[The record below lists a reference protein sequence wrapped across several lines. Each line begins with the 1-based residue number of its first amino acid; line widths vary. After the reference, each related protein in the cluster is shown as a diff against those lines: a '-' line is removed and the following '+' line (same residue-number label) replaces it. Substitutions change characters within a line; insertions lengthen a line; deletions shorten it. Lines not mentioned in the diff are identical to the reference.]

1 MYFCPGLSGQ
11 YRKSKRNDS
20 LGNIKYFLIFVVILS
35 ALTVVA
41 NIVSICIDPNTAA
54 LIAVGTSLCILIVLA
69 VIQNYWSG
77 MLKSLDVISEKLK
90 NGRPDELYM
99 RGNAVIES
107 LISSVK
113 QFSAV
118 SAQDTREMEKMS
130 SEFNL
135 ELQLLHKEKNN
146 TEAIIYSIRDAV
158 IVSDEYDRLIMANA
172 AAERLFDFK
181 KDPDVSVS
189 LEDFIDD
196 TGFIDLIR
204 QSRQSKQSHVK
215 HEVSFEGD
223 EQRRI
228 FDCIISCMKDNENQ
242 ISGVVAVLHDV
253 TREKEISQMKNDFV
267 SHVSHELKTPLA
279 SINAYAEM
287 LVDGEAEDQ
296 KTVKEF
302 CTIIQNQAQR
312 LNRLIEEILN
322 ISRIESGLVKVDK
335 ECFSVAIVIQE
346 AAQMIESYAAEKNIT
361 VNVPAPIIHDQV
373 NADKDMLSQVVIN
386 LLSNAVKYTEP
397 GGSIKVDSEVY
408 DSDGVVHV
416 TVADTGVGIPP
427 EEVEHVFD
435 KFYRVEANKKYAKG
449 TGLGLNLVQQIVET
463 VHDGNVF
470 VTSTVGEGSTFGFDM
485 PLAKSKVEETVK

>member
-1 MYFCPGLSGQ
+1 V
-11 YRKSKRNDS
+11 
-20 LGNIKYFLIFVVILS
+20 GNKKYFLIFVVILS
-35 ALTVVA
+35 AVTVVA

-54 LIAVGTSLCILIVLA
+54 LIAVGTSLCVLIALA

-77 MLKSLDVISEKLK
+77 MLKSLDVISEKLR

-113 QFSAV
+113 QFSAA

-135 ELQLLHKEKNN
+135 ELQLLHKEKKN

-158 IVSDEYDRLIMANA
+158 IVSDEYDRLITANA

-204 QSRQSKQSHVK
+204 QNRQSKQSHVK

-223 EQRRI
+223 EQQRT
-228 FDCIISCMKDNENQ
+228 FDCIISCMKNNENQ

-302 CTIIQNQAQR
+302 CTIIQTQAQR

-322 ISRIESGLVKVDK
+322 ISRIESGLVRVDK
-335 ECFSVAIVIQE
+335 ECFSVAIIIQE

-427 EEVEHVFD
+427 EELEHVFD

-449 TGLGLNLVQQIVET
+449 TGLGLNLVQQIVEK

-470 VTSTVGEGSTFGFDM
+470 VTSVVGEGSTFGFDM